1 MKCFWE
7 PLQGRGQM
15 RTLTNKRGLK
25 SRDFIVNSLHCMWSI
40 AMATEA
46 IEQWQQLQLRAFT
59 VILVCIKR
67 SVYLLLTMITEQ
79 PLSSFII
86 IIIII
91 QLSTV

>member
-1 MKCFWE
+1 
-7 PLQGRGQM
+7 
-15 RTLTNKRGLK
+15 
-25 SRDFIVNSLHCMWSI
+25 
-40 AMATEA
+40 MATEA